1 MIWYLPTYF
10 GDIRLEV
17 DPANAKRT
25 ILLASELSSTER
37 DVMDLLKQRAVHPT
51 LLRRPWATE
60 DDFAAAFAGYRV
72 GKALQVTLDAPI
84 EIVSRFVARALKP
97 GRRLLAATRIHGGRI
112 EEVWRSSADLL
123 SSSTASEEAHKEA
136 AEKAAADGQSVQ
148 DKIDAASADDE
159 EDSKPKMP
167 SEPPAVAATVAQPV
181 QGCPAPDFQNA
192 FDARANRVLEA
203 FLSDEQRDDWRRRGR
218 FVSIGTDTG
227 HRYMLTSRDARE
239 ALHTYGGRSLYDL
252 DERRA
257 YCVHDWAVPAP
268 EELLALHLFLAI
280 PRGESF
286 LRHVPVVPSPPQG
299 PHAY

>member
-17 DPANAKRT
+17 DPESPKRT

-37 DVMDLLKQRAVHPT
+37 DVMDLLKQRAVRPSF
-51 LLRRPWATE
+51 LRRPWATE

-72 GKALQVTLDAPI
+72 GKALRVTLDAPI
-84 EIVSRFVARALKP
+84 EVVSRFMARALKP
-97 GRRLLAATRIHGGRI
+97 ERRLLAATRIHGGRI
-112 EEVWRSSADLL
+112 EEVWRSSVDLL
-123 SSSTASEEAHKEA
+123 SPSTATEEAHKEDA
-136 AEKAAADGQSVQ
+136 AKAATNGKSVE
-148 DKIDAASADDE
+148 DKVNEASVDDE

-167 SEPPAVAATVAQPV
+167 VDPPAVVATVAQPV
-181 QGCPAPDFQNA
+181 QGCPAPDFPNA

-218 FVSIGTDTG
+218 FVSIGMDTG

-239 ALHTYGGRSLYDL
+239 ALQTYGSRSLYDL

-280 PRGESF
+280 PGGESF
-286 LRHVPVVPSPPQG
+286 LRHVPVVPSPPHG
-299 PHAY
+299 LHAY